1 MDMSL
6 SRFASPSACVRRRG
20 WGVAAVSALAW
31 AALAHQPAE
40 AAGPGQTPV
49 GGIYT
54 CVDAHGKRLTSDRPI
69 AECLDREQKVLN
81 KDGSQRLTVPPR
93 KNAEERAAEEE
104 RRHLAELAEATR
116 KDAIRRDR
124 NLVMRYPDVAA
135 HTKAR
140 ESVLEDLRRSVQASE
155 RHLKSLEEER
165 KPLITETE
173 FYKNKRL
180 PAKLKTRLEAN
191 EAQQKAQRDII
202 QTQKSEMQRV
212 DDLYDTE
219 LAHLKKLWSGAPLGT
234 LNQDAGPPR
243 AGKPAKPA
251 P

>member
-1 MDMSL
+1 MDTFL
-6 SRFASPSACVRRRG
+6 SRFIAHTACVRRRG
-20 WGVAAVSALAW
+20 WRGVAVSALAW
-31 AALAHQPAE
+31 AALAHQAAL
-40 AAGPGQTPV
+40 AAGSGQTPV

-54 CVDAHGKRLTSDRPI
+54 CVDASGKRLTSDRPI

-135 HTKAR
+135 HNKAR
-140 ESVLEDLRRSVQASE
+140 ESVLEDLHRSVEASE

-234 LNQDAGPPR
+234 LSQDAGPPR

>member
-1 MDMSL
+1 
-6 SRFASPSACVRRRG
+6 
-20 WGVAAVSALAW
+20 
-31 AALAHQPAE
+31 
-40 AAGPGQTPV
+40 
-49 GGIYT
+49 
-54 CVDAHGKRLTSDRPI
+54 
-69 AECLDREQKVLN
+69 VLN

-135 HTKAR
+135 HNKAR
-140 ESVLEDLRRSVQASE
+140 ESVLEDLHRSVEASE

-234 LNQDAGPPR
+234 LSQDAGPPR

>member
-6 SRFASPSACVRRRG
+6 SRLVSRPACVCRG
-20 WGVAAVSALAW
+20 GWVAAVTTLAW
-31 AALAHQPAE
+31 AALAHQPAV
-40 AAGPGQTPV
+40 AAGSGQTPV

-54 CVDAHGKRLTSDRPI
+54 CVDASGKRLTSDRPI
-69 AECLDREQKVLN
+69 AECLDREQRVLN

-124 NLVMRYPDVAA
+124 NLVMRYPDAAA
-135 HTKAR
+135 HNKAR
-140 ESVLEDLRRSVQASE
+140 ESVLEDLRRSVKASE

-165 KPLITETE
+165 KPLLTETE

-212 DDLYDTE
+212 DDLYDAE
-219 LAHLKKLWSGAPLGT
+219 LAHLKKLWAGAQPGSLS
-234 LNQDAGPPR
+234 LESAGPPR
-243 AGKPAKPA
+243 AGTK
-251 P
+251 

>member
-1 MDMSL
+1 MDLSL
-6 SRFASPSACVRRRG
+6 SRFVSHPACVRRGG
-20 WGVAAVSALAW
+20 WAAAVSTLAW
-31 AALAHQPAE
+31 AALAHQPAV
-40 AAGPGQTPV
+40 AAGSGQTPV

-69 AECLDREQKVLN
+69 AECLDREQRVLN

-93 KNAEERAAEEE
+93 KNAEERAAEDE

-135 HTKAR
+135 HNKAR
-140 ESVLEDLRRSVQASE
+140 ESVLEDLRRSVLASE

-165 KPLITETE
+165 KPLLTETE

-212 DDLYDTE
+212 DDLYDAE
-219 LAHLKKLWSGAPLGT
+219 RAHLKKLWAGAQPGSLS
-234 LNQDAGPPR
+234 LESAGPPR
-243 AGKPAKPA
+243 AGAK
-251 P
+251 